1 MEPALDETSLVP
13 CPEWAPAIRIAA
25 RSTVLK
31 EFDRVGL
38 PRVLRSVSDAVDR
51 DIGDGRGLRS
61 WCFDRTLNRDAGR
74 LVATRLTRQPFIDGP
89 EGLMARAEGHRVLE
103 TRANGALAYGLG
115 LGALE
120 DRPVASLASR
130 AFPKG
135 GEIQVQVLDASADPM
150 VVTHVPVFA
159 YARGEEVAA
168 DAPRLQGQ
176 LDATISTGQML
187 LGRLEEAF
195 PHLRIGPRAYGS
207 IVALTGTEPVFQQFI
222 RHLRAL
228 NSAAEGW
235 VAGSPYLPQGIT
247 FSPESDQ
254 TLAHGRFGPMR
265 DFPPPEGFEQERWSL
280 HTKLTGG
287 AGARMYFRPVRPP
300 GGAAVLIGY
309 FGNHLPC
316 MRYP

>member
-25 RSTVLK
+25 LSSALK
-31 EFDRVGL
+31 EFDRAGL

-51 DIGDGRGLRS
+51 DIGNGRGLRS
-61 WCFDRTLNRDAGR
+61 WCFDRALNLDAGR
-74 LVATRLTRQPFIDGP
+74 LVAARLARQPYIDGP

-103 TRANGALAYGLG
+103 TQANGKLVYGLG

-120 DRPVASLASR
+120 GRPVTLLASSAVPTGR
-130 AFPKG
+130 
-135 GEIQVQVLDASADPM
+135 EMQVQVLDASADPIL
-150 VVTHVPVFA
+150 VTHVPVFA

-168 DAPRLQGQ
+168 DALKLQG
-176 LDATISTGQML
+176 LVDAAISSGHVL

-195 PHLRIGPRAYGS
+195 PHLRIGPRAYDS
-207 IVALTGTEPVFQQFI
+207 IAALTGSEPVFQQLI

-228 NSAAEGW
+228 NSAADSW
-235 VAGSPYLPQGIT
+235 VAGSPFMPRGIA

-265 DFPPPEGFEQERWSL
+265 DFPPPDGFVQERWSL
-280 HTKLTGG
+280 HSKLTGG

-300 GGAAVLIGY
+300 GGVAVLIGY